1 MFGEWST
8 PHLQLLLS
16 DQADFKGQKSRLE
29 EVVEE
34 RGHIAFFLPK
44 FHCELNYIELY
55 WAQVKHILMWD
66 LVPSRQ
72 VFGPRLNWPGSGP
85 SLDLPPAA
93 FKKALDSVPSDL
105 GLKKVRIWSREKK
118 KPGIGPEE
126 HEKRASDDHLQQDKP
141 EARSHPRTPSR
152 QK

>member
-1 MFGEWST
+1 
-8 PHLQLLLS
+8 
-16 DQADFKGQKSRLE
+16 
-29 EVVEE
+29 
-34 RGHIAFFLPK
+34 
-44 FHCELNYIELY
+44 
-55 WAQVKHILMWD
+55 MWD
-66 LVPSRQ
+66 LVPSRP

-85 SLDLPPAA
+85 SLDRPPAA

-118 KPGIGPEE
+118 SQELVPKKQ
-126 HEKRASDDHLQQDKP
+126 EKRASHAHLQQDKP